1 MKIKTYIIFLVF
13 VFSSI
18 SCKEQVK
25 SSSKKIDAT
34 DVRLCN
40 KRKQTIEL
48 FSEVAEDPERMFTA
62 KLSQSIGF
70 EKVGNKAILLES
82 FDKGFEAEPIAEK
95 IELSDGRNGWV
106 NETDICIPAKII
118 KSEGDGKNHLRDGE
132 TFSHQSVE
140 EILKN
145 DIVFIQKS
153 TYSTIVHFKGCE
165 EDWYYA
171 VSEKGNFGYI
181 HCAFVEAIE

>member
-1 MKIKTYIIFLVF
+1 MKIKTFLIFLVL
-13 VFSSI
+13 VFSFV
-18 SCKEQVK
+18 SCKGQIK
-25 SSSKKIDAT
+25 TPSQKINAT

-40 KRKQTIEL
+40 AKKQTIEL
-48 FSEVAEDPERMFTA
+48 FSQVAEDPERMFTA
-62 KLSQSIGF
+62 KLSQSIGS
-70 EKVGNKAILLES
+70 ENTGSKAVLLES
-82 FDKGFEAEPIAEK
+82 FEKGFEAEPIAEK
-95 IELSDGRNGWV
+95 IQLSDGRSGWV
-106 NETDICIPAKII
+106 NETDLCIPAKII
-118 KSEGDGKNHLRDGE
+118 KTEEDGKNHLRDGE

-181 HCAFVEAIE
+181 HCAYVEAIQ